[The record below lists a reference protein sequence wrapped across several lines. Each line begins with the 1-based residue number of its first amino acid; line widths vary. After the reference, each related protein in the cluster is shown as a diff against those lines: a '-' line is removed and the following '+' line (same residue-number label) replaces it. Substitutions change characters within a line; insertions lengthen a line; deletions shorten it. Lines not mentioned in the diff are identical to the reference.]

1 MKWFIAPLMIM
12 LGNVCVAQQGF
23 VVTGDNVATGFG
35 SVSFSVGQLI
45 TVSDSTAK
53 GSVLQGIQVPIEIVR
68 IPVGIEKSEQE
79 IVTEPYPN
87 PTFEHVKVSISDA
100 LSGPFVLTLI
110 DLSGTILETIHINH
124 HECILSLSRYSA
136 GTYSLR
142 VDSQGRSIAL
152 YSIIKH

>member
-1 MKWFIAPLMIM
+1 MKWFIAPFMIM

-87 PTFEHVKVSISDA
+87 PTFENVKVSISDA